1 MWLILDVIGSNYTHC
16 NLQYILWPLQQCLVE
31 GIQSI
36 APFLSIENPIR
47 FSCLAG
53 CDIICRNTLT
63 NKAFNNLTILVE
75 WWFWIHKLSN
85 YSILLLLDKWWRE
98 GLKWGDSLN
107 QRLARVNSDHVS
119 ILECS
124 DLGYEF
130 H

>member
-1 MWLILDVIGSNYTHC
+1 MTYPRCDWKQLHSLQFAIYIVTTATMLSRGHSIYCTFFINRKSNTV
-16 NLQYILWPLQQCLVE
+16 L
-31 GIQSI
+31 
-36 APFLSIENPIR
+36 
-47 FSCLAG
+47 CLAG